1 MRKRKVAFD
10 DEKVMGRRGK
20 MRRVSF
26 DTVAKTHDGLQK
38 ETRLFDHLMEKLY
51 LKRDIDGTQSDLL
64 KYSKEEAKVVMSMS
78 TELLE
83 RLDQSVAP
91 DENVSPNVSVP
102 VILRGG
108 GKCRFK
114 LNQSHIQALRWV
126 EMVADIRIKH

>member
-1 MRKRKVAFD
+1 
-10 DEKVMGRRGK
+10 

-26 DTVAKTHDGLQK
+26 DEVAKVHDGLQK
-38 ETRLFDHLMEKLY
+38 ETRLFDRLMEKLY

-91 DENVSPNVSVP
+91 DENASPNVP
-102 VILRGG
+102 VMLRGG
-108 GKCRFK
+108 GKCHFK
-114 LNQSHIQALRWV
+114 LNQSHVQALRWV
-126 EMVADIRIKH
+126 EMVADIRIKHE